1 MRIELQL
8 VEFEHGTCAIIPVAG
23 KPDRPTLINHLCISR
38 FAITPTISQPENR
51 TTNRILV
58 PIKNDD
64 GMRHNDTQW
73 RVRDGQ
79 NVSTTAPSFP
89 IPIAFAEPVT
99 FQVPIIRQN

>member
-38 FAITPTISQPENR
+38 FAILPTISQPENR
-51 TTNRILV
+51 STNPVLV
-58 PIKNDD
+58 PIKDGNDV
-64 GMRHNDTQW
+64 RHIDTQW
-73 RVRDGQ
+73 RVKNGQ

-99 FQVPIIRQN
+99 FQVPIIRPN